1 MQDWQLF
8 ASPPFWA
15 IFIGTLVVVLLA
27 VEGGY
32 SWARYRR
39 ERSAKEREREKEAA
53 VGAMVGT
60 VLGLLALLLA
70 FTFAKAADH
79 YHARRVALFDEASAI
94 RTMYSRTALIAEPQ
108 RTEVRKILRDH
119 VEDLLMWAA
128 SDKTRAAV
136 SSNSLLDRLS
146 AQAIAVWEKNPSP
159 QVVSLIVGGANDVVR
174 LNAERMEVN
183 RSRIPGA
190 VWAVVYLI
198 AVLSL
203 GAMGYHCGVAGTTR
217 SPVMLGVGIVFSLVI
232 VLIVDLDRPGDGW
245 IIVPQDAMIDV
256 RNALMESR
264 P

>member
-8 ASPPFWA
+8 TSPPFWV
-15 IFIGTLVVVLLA
+15 IFIGTLVLVLLS

-32 SWARYRR
+32 SWARYRQKR
-39 ERSAKEREREKEAA
+39 GAKTPEREKEAA

-94 RTMYSRTALIAEPQ
+94 RTMYSNTALVAEPQ
-108 RTEVRKILRDH
+108 RTEIRNTLHDYLADR
-119 VEDLLMWAA
+119 LLWNGSDRTRQTA
-128 SDKTRAAV
+128 SLE
-136 SSNSLLDRLS
+136 LLNRLS
-146 AQAIAVWEKNPSP
+146 AQATAVWEKNPSP
-159 QVVSLIVGGANDVVR
+159 QVVALIVGGANNLAR
-174 LNAERMEVN
+174 LNAERMEVA

-190 VWAVVYLI
+190 VWVVLYAI
-198 AVLSL
+198 AALSL

-232 VLIVDLDRPGDGW
+232 VVIVDLDRPGDGW
-245 IIVPQDAMIDV
+245 ITVHQDALIEV
-256 RNALMESR
+256 RNELAQ
-264 P
+264 PKP

>member
-8 ASPPFWA
+8 ASPPFWV
-15 IFIGTLVVVLLA
+15 IFVGTLLLVLVA

-32 SWARYRR
+32 SWARHRQNR
-39 ERSAKEREREKEAA
+39 GAKAPEREKEAA

-79 YHARRVALFDEASAI
+79 YHVRRVALFDEASAI
-94 RTMYSRTALIAEPQ
+94 RTMYSRAALVAEPQ
-108 RTEVRKILRDH
+108 RTEIRSILRDY
-119 VEDLLMWAA
+119 VGDRLLWNGSDRTRPAA
-128 SDKTRAAV
+128 SAA
-136 SSNSLLDRLS
+136 LLNRLS
-146 AQAIAVWEKNPSP
+146 AQTTAVWEKNPSP
-159 QVVSLIVGGANDVVR
+159 QVVALIVGGANDLVR
-174 LNAERMEVN
+174 LDAERMEVA

-190 VWAVVYLI
+190 VWVVLYAI
-198 AVLSL
+198 AALSL

-245 IIVPQDAMIDV
+245 ITVPQEAMADV
-256 RNALMESR
+256 RNELIQSK

>member
-15 IFIGTLVVVLLA
+15 IFIGTLLVVLLA

-32 SWARYRR
+32 SWAKYRR
-39 ERSAKEREREKEAA
+39 ERSAKAREREKEAA

-60 VLGLLALLLA
+60 ALGLLALLLA

-108 RTEVRKILRDH
+108 RTEIRKTLRDY
-119 VEDLLMWAA
+119 VESRLVGTA

-136 SSNSLLDRLS
+136 SSNEALDRLS
-146 AQAIAVWEKNPSP
+146 AQAAAAWEKNPSP
-159 QVVSLIVGGANDVVR
+159 VVASLIVGGADDVVR
-174 LNAERMEVN
+174 LNAQRVEVN
-183 RSRIPGA
+183 RSRIPAA
-190 VWAVVYLI
+190 VWAVLYVI

-203 GAMGYHCGVAGTTR
+203 GAMGYHCGVSGTTR

-245 IIVPQDAMIDV
+245 IIVPPDAMTDV
-256 RNALMESR
+256 RNELMTSK

>member
-1 MQDWQLF
+1 MQGWHLF

-15 IFIGTLVVVLLA
+15 IFIGTLLVALLA

-39 ERSAKEREREKEAA
+39 EHSAKEREREKEAA

-60 VLGLLALLLA
+60 ALGLLALLLA

-94 RTMYSRTALIAEPQ
+94 RTMYSRTALIADPQ
-108 RTEVRKILRDH
+108 RTDVRRILRAY
-119 VEDLLMWAA
+119 VEGRLVWAG
-128 SDKTRAAV
+128 SDKTAAPA
-136 SSNSLLDRLS
+136 SNELLDQLS
-146 AQAIAVWEKNPSP
+146 AQAVAVWEKNPSP
-159 QVVSLIVGGANDVVR
+159 QVISLIVGGANEVVR
-174 LNAERMEVN
+174 LNAERVEVN
-183 RSRIPGA
+183 RGRIPGA
-190 VWAVVYLI
+190 VWAVLYVI
-198 AVLSL
+198 AALSL

-245 IIVPQDAMIDV
+245 IIVPQDAMTDV
-256 RNALMESR
+256 RNELMASK

>member
-1 MQDWQLF
+1 MF
-8 ASPPFWA
+8 ASAPFWA
-15 IFIGTLVVVLLA
+15 IFIGTLLVVLLA

-39 ERSAKEREREKEAA
+39 ERSAKEREHEKEAA

-60 VLGLLALLLA
+60 TLGLLALLLA
-70 FTFAKAADH
+70 FTFAKASDH

-94 RTMYSRTALIAEPQ
+94 RTMYTRTALIADPQ
-108 RTEVRKILRDH
+108 RTEVRKILRDY
-119 VEDLLMWAA
+119 VEDRLVWTGSDNSRAA
-128 SDKTRAAV
+128 SSKE
-136 SSNSLLDRLS
+136 LLDRLS

-174 LNAERMEVN
+174 LNAERVEVT

-190 VWAVVYLI
+190 VWAVLYLI
-198 AVLSL
+198 AALSL

-245 IIVPQDAMIDV
+245 IIVPQDAMTDV
-256 RNALMESR
+256 RNALMESK

>member
-1 MQDWQLF
+1 MQGWPLF

-15 IFIGTLVVVLLA
+15 IFIGTLLVVLVA

-79 YHARRVALFDEASAI
+79 YHARRVALFDEAIAI
-94 RTMYSRTALIAEPQ
+94 RTMYSRTALIADPE
-108 RTEVRKILRDH
+108 RTEIRKILRDY
-119 VEDLLMWAA
+119 VEGRLVWTG
-128 SDKTRAAV
+128 SDNAPGTSL
-136 SSNSLLDRLS
+136 SSQLLDRLS

-174 LNAERMEVN
+174 LNAERVEVN
-183 RSRIPGA
+183 RGRIPAA
-190 VWAVVYLI
+190 VWAVLYII
-198 AVLSL
+198 AALSL

-245 IIVPQDAMIDV
+245 IIVPQDAMIDA
-256 RNALMESR
+256 RNALMESK